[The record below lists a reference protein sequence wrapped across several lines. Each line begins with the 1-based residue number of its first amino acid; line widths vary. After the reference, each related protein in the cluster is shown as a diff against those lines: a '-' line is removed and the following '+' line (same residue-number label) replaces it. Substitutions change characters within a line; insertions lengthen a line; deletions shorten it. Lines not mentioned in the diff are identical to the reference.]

1 MADET
6 TSKAE
11 LFKAL
16 NQFHKNLE
24 QPSKDGN
31 NPFFKSGYVTL
42 EGVQDAVDKALE
54 GTGLSYF
61 QMVFDDPSG
70 NKAVNTVIAHES
82 GATITM
88 GALSLSPVKSDPQGY
103 GSAITYA
110 KRYQLA
116 AAFGISSEKDDDANQ
131 ATFNRQ
137 APNKKQSSTN
147 TRTKRSTSNSRQQK
161 KQNPLQNLATEYKQ
175 KLQTAVQATGSTEKT
190 IQKNVVDT
198 CKSDVKG
205 YAEFDRQQQLR
216 QWIKVLDRIL
226 QNAAQV
232 DMFAENN

>member
-1 MADET
+1 MTEET

-16 NQFHKNLE
+16 NQFHKNLQ
-24 QPSKDGN
+24 QPSKDGT

-42 EGVQDAVDKALE
+42 EGVQDAVDKAIE

-61 QMVFDDPSG
+61 QMVFDDQSG
-70 NKAVNTVIAHES
+70 NKAVKTVIAHES

-88 GALSLSPVKSDPQGY
+88 GALSLSPAKSDPQGY

-131 ATFNRQ
+131 ATFN
-137 APNKKQSSTN
+137 KQ
-147 TRTKRSTSNSRQQK
+147 TSNPK
-161 KQNPLQNLATEYKQ
+161 KSSYNAKAFAKAKQEYISLASE
-175 KLQTAVQATGSTEKT
+175 LA
-190 IQKNVVDT
+190 
-198 CKSDVKG
+198 
-205 YAEFDRQQQLR
+205 DRQGVKLLEIEEWAKDQLGLQGNFTNANQYEGASSKIKQALHKLNVTNQQ
-216 QWIKVLDRIL
+216 
-226 QNAAQV
+226 
-232 DMFAENN
+232 DMFEEAN